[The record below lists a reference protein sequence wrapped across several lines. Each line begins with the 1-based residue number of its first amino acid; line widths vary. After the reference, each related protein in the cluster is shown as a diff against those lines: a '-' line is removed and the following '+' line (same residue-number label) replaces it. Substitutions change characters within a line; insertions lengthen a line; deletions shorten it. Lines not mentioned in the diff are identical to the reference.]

1 MGRSRWRVA
10 AFAWLAVLVLVNA
23 VLVGRLLGFFG
34 DPWAHLASGQ
44 AITSDGASTPSDE
57 PTTGGPAE
65 ADTPTGA
72 ATATG
77 ADVVQGRRLL
87 AAADELTGWRATTGA
102 CGVPGVLERTVDGGS
117 TWEPVP
123 VDIAPVTRL
132 RVLEDGTVA
141 AVGGDTGCLPRYLT
155 STGEVWE
162 DRPDLLVGSWY
173 LMPAGAN
180 RVMTPLGEADAPC
193 TEGALDLV
201 AVDVSRA
208 AALCPDGS
216 MLRSVDSGA
225 SWAPMAVDGPVVAV
239 GADSQ
244 GYVLAGRSPSCE
256 GIAVTSSAPDETTGA
271 AVGCAPLTAADDEVA
286 VARAGT
292 AVWLWA
298 AGEAA
303 VSVDG
308 GTTW

>member
-1 MGRSRWRVA
+1 MGRHRWRLIAYVG
-10 AFAWLAVLVLVNA
+10 LAVLVMLNA
-23 VLVGRLLGFFG
+23 VLIGRLLGFFG

-44 AITSDGASTPSDE
+44 ASTSDGAGSPSGEATTPGEPGTPSS
-57 PTTGGPAE
+57 
-65 ADTPTGA
+65 A
-72 ATATG
+72 ATATE
-77 ADVVQGRRLL
+77 ADVVEERRLL
-87 AAADELTGWRATTGA
+87 AVADEVTGWRATTGA
-102 CGVPGVLERTVDGGS
+102 CGVPGALERSVDGGA

-123 VDIAPVTRL
+123 VDLAPLTRL

-141 AVGGDTGCLPRYLT
+141 AVGGDAGCLPRYLT
-155 STGEVWE
+155 SADGVWE

-173 LMPAGAN
+173 LMPAGAS
-180 RVMTPLGEADAPC
+180 RVMTPLGETDAPC
-193 TEGALDLV
+193 TEGALGLV

-208 AALCPDGS
+208 AALCQDGS
-216 MLRSVDSGA
+216 VLRSVDSGA
-225 SWAPMAVDGPVVAV
+225 SWAPMTVDGPVLAV

-256 GIAVTSSAPDETTGA
+256 GIAVTSSTPDETTGA

-286 VARAGT
+286 VARAGA

-303 VSVDG
+303 VSIDG
-308 GTTW
+308 GATW